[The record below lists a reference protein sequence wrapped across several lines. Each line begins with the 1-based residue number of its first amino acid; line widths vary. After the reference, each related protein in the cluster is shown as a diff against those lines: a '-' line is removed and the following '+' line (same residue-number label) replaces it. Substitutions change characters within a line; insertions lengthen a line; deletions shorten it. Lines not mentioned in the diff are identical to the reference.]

1 MYDRRSKVV
10 HVGEEAERW
19 KKISS
24 KLMSEESSDDELG
37 TIIVH
42 RPVWSSKSRHRFY
55 NFCLGT
61 GVPRLCA
68 GFGTSSSASLAYS

>member
-10 HVGEEAERW
+10 HVEEEAERW

-37 TIIVH
+37 TIIIH
-42 RPVWSSKSRHRFY
+42 RPVWRSKSRHRFY
-55 NFCLGT
+55 NF
-61 GVPRLCA
+61 
-68 GFGTSSSASLAYS
+68 